1 MTITSVSK
9 PILFDHVKGKIYGS
23 NELVAYKK
31 ENRAWVK
38 TNEKFYRFQNL
49 KVVPNA
55 WGLNSYSAGDCV
67 TYQNRYFMCIRSNN
81 GNDTPVVFNDD
92 SVNKAFWHEYT
103 YLFDNITGAAVLG
116 EYEDYYNYCLYSE
129 DLSKGVSKSDIESK
143 TTGRK
148 KLTGKEL
155 EKFISQIDKARAEYY
170 EYHTGH
176 VWTDALNYDLCLDS
190 GKITEV
196 EPLECFLG
204 VLCWLRDVKSV

>member
-1 MTITSVSK
+1 MNWLLTK
-9 PILFDHVKGKIYGS
+9 R
-23 NELVAYKK
+23 
-31 ENRAWVK
+31 NREWVK

-81 GNDTPVVFNDD
+81 GNDTPVIFNDD

-148 KLTGKEL
+148 KLSGKEL
-155 EKFISQIDKARAEYY
+155 DVYLQGLKSTPWLYNNVTVASSTVPLKM
-170 EYHTGH
+170 
-176 VWTDALNYDLCLDS
+176 
-190 GKITEV
+190 KI
-196 EPLECFLG
+196 LG
-204 VLCWLRDVKSV
+204 L